1 MAQPQPP
8 PDRPESP
15 DTTVTSP
22 VEPSVHIG
30 SEMPAPDTT
39 GPVPV
44 EERAGDIPV
53 FPVFFD
59 PTGRR
64 HLWSVLTGVLAVV
77 ISAAVLTAVLFVLL
91 SPSTAAYPAPIG
103 TTPTPRSGTT
113 P

>member
-1 MAQPQPP
+1 MTPPLPP

-15 DTTVTSP
+15 DTP
-22 VEPSVHIG
+22 VAPPIEPSVHIG
-30 SEMPAPDTT
+30 SGIPTPDTT
-39 GPVPV
+39 GPVSIA
-44 EERAGDIPV
+44 ERTGDIPI
-53 FPVFFD
+53 FFD

-64 HLWSVLTGVLAVV
+64 HLSLVLTGVLAVV

-103 TTPTPRSGTT
+103 TTSTRVPGTT